1 MNTYDSSTEEEQETR
16 YISKWK
22 SWPFPLNKTYERR
35 KRECSVQFQDD
46 DEKIVWKLQ
55 KWQYLFFYLQTKMV
69 NLGNI
74 FNKLQHWG
82 TNTTLEDVV
91 FFVYN
96 LSIIYFFVFFRLWQ
110 KLTRLSTIQS
120 FGFGGNWRIQFGS
133 S

>member
-35 KRECSVQFQDD
+35 KRERVFSFRMMM
-46 DEKIVWKLQ
+46 KKLCESF
-55 KWQYLFFYLQTKMV
+55 KNGNIFFYLQTKMV